1 MKDGQKLIII
11 DTETND
17 VKNPQLMQ
25 IGYILVEVNSTT
37 ELGYHTLREL
47 GTLVQVPLDLK
58 INPYSFAVHKLTAER
73 CITYGIPVEGIQG
86 CLWSDISLADV
97 IIMHNVSFDL
107 RVLKNFAGDSSLKD
121 TLETTP
127 THCTM
132 RGSTKFCKLTNVKGH
147 AKPPKLSELYGIL
160 FGEEFEKAHDA
171 LGDVRATLRCYM
183 ALPSE
188 FQFNELD

>member
-1 MKDGQKLIII
+1 MHNGQKLIII

-25 IGYILVEVNSTT
+25 IGYILVEVDSTT

-47 GTLVQVPLDLK
+47 GSLVEVPIALK
-58 INPYSFAVHKLTAER
+58 INPYAFKTHGITAER
-73 CITYGIPVEGIQG
+73 CVNFGIPVNAIQG
-86 CLWSDISLADV
+86 CLDADITIADI
-97 IIMHNVSFDL
+97 IIMHNVSFDI
-107 RVLKNFAGDSSLKD
+107 RVLKNFAGESPLKD
-121 TLETTP
+121 TLGNTP
-127 THCTM
+127 TFCTM
-132 RGSTKFCKLTNVKGH
+132 RGSTEFCKLTNVKGH

-160 FGEEFEKAHDA
+160 FGETFEKAHDA

-183 ALPSE
+183 ALPSA